1 MTSFGRRVFTGQG
14 IKIIYNIFPQSVT
27 TEKGIEISDE
37 KEIART
43 FNEFFSSVGS
53 NAAAFDFSDTS
64 HVNPPVN
71 ENSFSFS
78 NITKSSVQKLISKL
92 DNNKVTGLDPA

>member
-1 MTSFGRRVFTGQG
+1 MFTGQG

-37 KEIART
+37 KEIAKT

-53 NAAAFDFSDTS
+53 KLAAAFNFSHTS
-64 HVNPPVN
+64 HINPPVN

-92 DNNKVTGLDPA
+92 DNNKVTGLDGVVYVP